1 MERKA
6 PNFIL
11 ILDALILAVVLGV
24 LFLMRPEQPEVLEIT
39 AATETSAVPEETTAT
54 TETTPETTQTE
65 PPEQRYTISFAGDC
79 TLGNGRGDY
88 GSAGSFMAVVGED
101 YDYPF
106 ANVVDIFSADD
117 LTLVNFEGTLTN
129 STGAVD
135 KDFNFH
141 GPPEY
146 AQILTAGS
154 IEWVNLSNNH
164 SYDYGWTG
172 YTDTRNALDG
182 AGIAYAGSDETSLLT
197 LEGGLTV
204 GIYANRFN
212 ASAAELKAGITSLKD
227 AGADIIIVSMHWGEE
242 RRYTPTY
249 DQTYSGRLAIDYGA
263 DVVFGHHPHVLQPIE
278 EYEGGYI
285 FYSMA
290 NFSFGGNKYPTD
302 KDTAIIQLEV
312 IQTREGGVSLGEL
325 TIIPCSVSS
334 VEDRNDFRPTPLEP
348 DSEGYDR
355 VLSKLDGTYQKP

>member
-39 AATETSAVPEETTAT
+39 AATETSTVPEETTAT

-212 ASAAELKAGITSLKD
+212 ASAAELKAGITSLKTRVRISSSYPCTGARS
-227 AGADIIIVSMHWGEE
+227 AGIPL
-242 RRYTPTY
+242 PT
-249 DQTYSGRLAIDYGA
+249 TRPTA
-263 DVVFGHHPHVLQPIE
+263 VVWP
-278 EYEGGYI
+278 
-285 FYSMA
+285 S
-290 NFSFGGNKYPTD
+290 T
-302 KDTAIIQLEV
+302 TALMW
-312 IQTREGGVSLGEL
+312 
-325 TIIPCSVSS
+325 SS
-334 VEDRNDFRPTPLEP
+334 VTTPMSCSLSRNTRGVTFFTVWPISPSAATSIPPIRILPSSSWRSSRPGRARYLWEN
-348 DSEGYDR
+348 
-355 VLSKLDGTYQKP
+355 